1 MFCKNCGNK
10 LNDNDNFCSVC
21 GTKVENG
28 NNIVG
33 ENSFN
38 QNIQNSTISNI
49 KSNNFL
55 LSNKAVLWLFSVN
68 TLLLFFGII
77 NGWYNLLMDSDVAS
91 GFFIFVSF
99 IIAFIFIIPHS
110 IGYILSTINLKIKN
124 YVMLIFIF
132 IVSVLSL
139 FTTIAS
145 YSPSMANNN
154 GILFWICLILSVA
167 LCIIVLFK
175 LILKIKE

>member
-1 MFCKNCGNK
+1 M
-10 LNDNDNFCSVC
+10 FCSVC

-28 NNIVG
+28 NNIVV

-49 KSNNFL
+49 KSNNVDSLKDNISNFL
-55 LSNKAVLWLFSVN
+55 LSNKAVLWQFSVN
-68 TLLLFFGII
+68 TLLLFLGII
-77 NGWYNLLMDSDVAS
+77 NGWYNLIMDSGVAS
-91 GFFIFVSF
+91 GFFIFAAF
-99 IIAFIFIIPHS
+99 IIAYIFVIPHCF
-110 IGYILSTINLKIKN
+110 GYILSTINLKIKN

-132 IVSVLSL
+132 IVSVFSL

-145 YSPSMANNN
+145 YSPSLTNNN